1 MRRIRLPSA
10 LLAAAVA
17 AAVTAAPL
25 AAQSELIALDKV
37 HQLLSGG
44 QARTAANTLRQ
55 VSVEF
60 RNEIGRCRDEA
71 LGAQLMELEPR
82 VDRLA
87 DRIARGEVGTA
98 AQLDAD
104 FAVIDRLLA
113 VNHIQLA
120 QTGWGLRR
128 FGRLEGV
135 ANDLLAAAD
144 YATRA
149 ARWAHAAPAPEV
161 QAAIDGARA
170 AATALR
176 ASLQAP
182 PAETGAA
189 IEALAAALKGPA
201 K

>member
-1 MRRIRLPSA
+1 MRSVR
-10 LLAAAVA
+10 LAALAFGA
-17 AAVTAAPL
+17 TIAAAPL
-25 AAQSELIALDKV
+25 AAQTELIGLDKV
-37 HQLLSGG
+37 QQLLAAG
-44 QARTAANTLRQ
+44 QARVAANTLRQ

-71 LGAQLMELEPR
+71 LGAQLMALEPR
-82 VDRLA
+82 FDRLA
-87 DRIARGEVGTA
+87 GQLQRGEITA
-98 AQLDAD
+98 PAQLEPD

-135 ANDLLAAAD
+135 ANDLAVAAD

-149 ARWAHAAPAPEV
+149 AKWAHEPLAPETQRV
-161 QAAIDGARA
+161 IEEARA
-170 AATALR
+170 ASARLR
-176 ASLQAP
+176 ANLENP
-182 PAETGAA
+182 PAETAAA
-189 IEALAAALKGPA
+189 IEALAAILKGPS